1 MLTILPLGN
10 NMTTILFLLVLLH
23 IKHWYIDFVNQ
34 TTVEIASKGIYGDS
48 EGVNHSVKHG
58 IGTMLA
64 IVLAVGTPYIAYAA
78 ILALLDSVLHY
89 HIDWIKMNYGNRDIS
104 TPAFWNHFGLDQMA
118 HQLTYLLIAYIVVI

>member
-1 MLTILPLGN
+1 
-10 NMTTILFLLVLLH
+10 MTTILFLLVLLQ

-78 ILALLDSVLHY
+78 ILALLDSILHLSLI
-89 HIDWIKMNYGNRDIS
+89 HI
-104 TPAFWNHFGLDQMA
+104 
-118 HQLTYLLIAYIVVI
+118 

>member
-1 MLTILPLGN
+1 
-10 NMTTILFLLVLLH
+10 MTTILFLLVLLQ

-104 TPAFWNHFGLDQMA
+104 TPAFWNHFGLDQLA